1 MRSDHSVNWVKKV
14 GCTQIV
20 KTQEGISRVGD
31 EALVGEA
38 IKEPDGGHHL
48 HWVAHQMMLER
59 LWVNL
64 LIKARKVSGQIVL
77 ARHFFRHLLGEVKL
91 L

>member
-14 GCTQIV
+14 GSIQIV
-20 KTQEGISRVGD
+20 KTEEGISRVGD

-48 HWVAHQMMLER
+48 HWVAQMMLEG

-64 LIKARKVSGQIVL
+64 LIKARKVSG
-77 ARHFFRHLLGEVKL
+77 
-91 L
+91 